1 MAILEKLRVRAGLF
15 LAIIIGLALFAFV
28 LSDFLDSGGTL
39 FSSSKHEIA
48 EIAGRSIP
56 QTDFEEQVKKLEKFQ
71 QIRTGQM
78 SFDENIMDRFRNAIW
93 ENMVQDIILEK
104 EFKKT
109 GIDVSVDELKELFVG
124 ENPHYLVMQ
133 YLGDPQTGTLNRQA
147 LAQFITSL
155 QEVDESDEKTYYQFV
170 ENEVYRSRRFE
181 KYLALLRKSLVAT
194 TLQAK
199 RHFNDMN
206 TSVDFEFIVKP
217 FTSISDSAISVNKS
231 ELEKYY
237 NTHKNKYKQ
246 EESRD
251 IRYLFFEV
259 IPSQEDYKEAEDY
272 IIRSKEEFAKAED
285 TKQYVNLNSTAPF
298 DDKYYSFGELPD
310 TMNDIMFKAELGTV
324 IGPYFEDN
332 AYKLAKLAEI
342 KYLPDSVR
350 ARHILLQATQNN
362 AAQIWKLAD
371 SLKEMISKGADFA
384 ELAQKYSAD
393 KGSVLEGGDLK
404 WFQAGDMVK
413 PFSDSCF
420 FAKKGDIKIV
430 PTQYGL
436 HVVQITDQSKPVK
449 KVQVGILERKVV
461 PSNTTDQ
468 IYYSKAYEFAGIN
481 NTYEK
486 FNKAVEQ
493 QNMTLFVRQAKGVK
507 PLDREIP
514 GLESPRQLIKWAYK
528 ADEKEVSSQ
537 VFKFGDKYVIGVLDK
552 IHDEGYIPLNE
563 IKEEIEHEVRKE
575 KKAEKIAAEITSK
588 LSPGITIEQL
598 ANKLNLQVNTAPG
611 IRLSYPSLPEIGSEP
626 VIVASALQMEKNV
639 VSKPLTG
646 NSGVFVLV
654 VTNVNQPG
662 DAAPEMLD
670 REKMFINRNYAAR
683 VNYTAYD
690 ALKKMVRIKDNR
702 REFY

>member
-1 MAILEKLRVRAGLF
+1 MAILEKLRVRAGLL

-56 QTDFEEQVKKLEKFQ
+56 YTDFEEQVKKLEKFQ
-71 QIRTGQM
+71 QIRTGQL

-93 ENMVQDIILEK
+93 ENIVQDVILEK
-104 EFKKT
+104 EYKKT
-109 GIDVSVDELKELFVG
+109 GIDVSVDELKELFLG

-133 YLGDPQTGTLNRQA
+133 YLGDPQTGTLNRQG
-147 LAQFITSL
+147 LAQFINSL
-155 QEVDESDEKTYYQFV
+155 QEIDESDEKTYYQFV
-170 ENEVYRSRRFE
+170 ENEVYRSKRFE
-181 KYLALLRKSLVAT
+181 KYLTLLRKSIIAT
-194 TLQAK
+194 TLEAK
-199 RHFNDMN
+199 HHFIDMN
-206 TSVDFEFIVKP
+206 SSVDFEFIVKP
-217 FTSISDSAISVNKS
+217 FTSISDSAVSVSKS
-231 ELEKYY
+231 DLEKYY
-237 NTHKNKYKQ
+237 KEHKNKYKQ

-251 IRYLFFEV
+251 IRYLYFEV
-259 IPSQEDYKEAEDY
+259 IPSKEDFQEAEEY
-272 IIRSKEEFAKAED
+272 IIKSKDEFAKAED

-298 DDKYYSFGELPD
+298 DDKYYAYGELPD
-310 TMNDIMFKAELGTV
+310 TMNEIMFKSELGTV

-332 AYKLAKLAEI
+332 AYKLAKLAAI

-362 AAQIWKLAD
+362 ASQIWQMAD
-371 SLKEMISKGADFA
+371 SLKELISKGADFA
-384 ELAQKYSAD
+384 ELAKKYSAD
-393 KGSVLEGGDLK
+393 KGSAMDGGNLN
-404 WFQAGDMVK
+404 WFKEGDMVK

-420 FAKKGDIKIV
+420 FGKKGDIKIV

-436 HVVQITDQSKPVK
+436 HIIQITDQSKPVK

-468 IYYSKAYEFAGIN
+468 VYYSKAYEFAGMN

-486 FNKAVEQ
+486 FNKAIEQ
-493 QNMTLFVRQAKGVK
+493 QNLNIYVRQAKGIK
-507 PLDREIP
+507 PLDREIA

-528 ADEKEVSSQ
+528 ADEKDISSQ
-537 VFKFGDKYVIGVLDK
+537 VLKFGDKYVIGVLDK
-552 IHDEGYIPLNE
+552 IHEEGYIPLNE

-575 KKAEKIAAEITSK
+575 KKAEKIIAEINSK
-588 LSPGITIEQL
+588 LSQGITIEQL
-598 ANKLNLQVNTAPG
+598 ADKLNLQIITAPG

-626 VIVASALQMEKNV
+626 IIIASAFQLEKNV
-639 VSKPLTG
+639 ISQPLTG
-646 NSGVFVLV
+646 NSGVFVIM
-654 VTNVNQPG
+654 VTNVNTPG
-662 DAAPEMLD
+662 EVTPEMLN
-670 REKMFINRNYAAR
+670 REKMYINRNYAAR

>member
-1 MAILEKLRVRAGLF
+1 MAILEKLRVRAGLL

-56 QTDFEEQVKKLEKFQ
+56 YNDFEEQVKKLEKFQ

-78 SFDENIMDRFRNAIW
+78 SFDENITDRFRNAIW

-109 GIDVSVDELKELFVG
+109 GIDVSIDELKELFIG

-147 LAQFITSL
+147 LAQFISSL
-155 QEVDESDEKTYYQFV
+155 QEVEESDEKTYYQFV

-199 RHFNDMN
+199 RHFNEMN
-206 TSVDFEFIVKP
+206 ASVDFEFIVKP
-217 FTSISDSAISVNKS
+217 FTSISDSAISVSKS
-231 ELEKYY
+231 EMEKYY
-237 NTHKNKYKQ
+237 TAHKNKYKQ

-251 IRYLFFEV
+251 LRYLFFEV
-259 IPSQEDYKEAEDY
+259 IPSQEDYKEAEEY
-272 IIRSKEEFAKAED
+272 IVKSKEEFTRAED

-298 DDKYYSFGELPD
+298 DDKFYSFGELPD
-310 TMNDIMFKAELGTV
+310 TMNDIMFKSELGTV
-324 IGPYFEDN
+324 VGPYFEDN

-371 SLKEMISKGADFA
+371 SLKEIISKGADFA

-393 KGSVLEGGDLK
+393 KGSVSEGGDLK

-486 FNKAVEQ
+486 FNKAIEQ
-493 QNMTLFVRQAKGVK
+493 QNLTIYVRQAKGIK

-528 ADEKEVSSQ
+528 ADEKEISSQ

-552 IHDEGYIPLNE
+552 IHEEGYIPLSE
-563 IKEEIEHEVRKE
+563 LKEEIEHEVRKE
-575 KKAEKIAAEITSK
+575 KKAEKITAEINSK
-588 LSPGITIEQL
+588 LSQGITLEQL
-598 ANKLNLQVNTAPG
+598 ADKLNLQVNTAPG

-626 VIVASALQMEKNV
+626 VIVASAFQMEKNV

-654 VTNVNQPG
+654 VTNLNTPG

-670 REKMFINRNYAAR
+670 REKMYINRNYAAR
-683 VNYTAYD
+683 VNYTAYE

>member
-1 MAILEKLRVRAGLF
+1 MAILEKLRVRAGLL

-56 QTDFEEQVKKLEKFQ
+56 YTDFEEQVKKLEKFQ

-104 EFKKT
+104 EFKKI
-109 GIDVSVDELKELFVG
+109 GLDVSVDELKELFVG

-147 LAQFITSL
+147 LAQFISSL

-170 ENEVYRSRRFE
+170 ENEVYRSRRYE
-181 KYLALLRKSLVAT
+181 KYLALLRKSLDAT
-194 TLQAK
+194 TLEAK

-206 TSVDFEFIVKP
+206 SSVDFEFVVKP
-217 FTSISDSAISVNKS
+217 FTSVSDSAISVSKS

-237 NTHKNKYKQ
+237 AAHKNKYKQ

-251 IRYLFFEV
+251 IRYVFFEV
-259 IPSQEDYKEAEDY
+259 IPSQEDYKEAEEY
-272 IIRSKEEFAKAED
+272 IIRSKDEFTKAED
-285 TKQYVNLNSTAPF
+285 TKQYVNLNSTEPF
-298 DDKYYSFGELPD
+298 DEKFYSFGELPD
-310 TMNDIMFKAELGTV
+310 TMNDIMFKSEVGTV
-324 IGPYFEDN
+324 VGPYFEDN
-332 AYKLAKLAEI
+332 AYKLAKLATI

-371 SLKEMISKGADFA
+371 SLKEIISKGADFA
-384 ELAQKYSAD
+384 ELARKYSAD
-393 KGSVLEGGDLK
+393 KGSVMEGGDLK
-404 WFQAGDMVK
+404 WFKGGDMVK

-449 KVQVGILERKVV
+449 KVQIGILERKVV

-486 FNKAVEQ
+486 FNKAIEQ
-493 QNMTLFVRQAKGVK
+493 QNMSLYVRQAKGVK

-514 GLESPRQLIKWAYK
+514 GLETPRQLIKWAYK
-528 ADEKEVSSQ
+528 ADEKEISSQ
-537 VFKFGDKYVIGVLDK
+537 VFKLGNKYVIGVLDK
-552 IHDEGYIPLNE
+552 IHEEGYIPLNE

-575 KKAEKIAAEITSK
+575 KKAEKITAEINSM
-588 LSPGITIEQL
+588 LRQNITIEEL
-598 ANKLNLQVNTAPG
+598 ADKLNLQVRTAVG
-611 IRLSYPSLPEIGSEP
+611 IRLAYPSLPEIGNEP
-626 VIVASALQMEKNV
+626 VIAASAFQMEKNII
-639 VSKPLTG
+639 SKPIKG

-654 VTNVNQPG
+654 VTNVNTPN
-662 DAAPEMLD
+662 DITPDMLN
-670 REKMFINRNYAAR
+670 REKMYINRNYAAR
-683 VNYTAYD
+683 INYTAYE